1 MNFRLHASLALLYQV
16 LITKRVPA
24 TGSRHRTNT
33 SSKLTS
39 FFVFSMWKKLE
50 FILAAAADL
59 QQRAPCYRD
68 PRLRDPG
75 EKARRLQYL
84 AERRSTGSAANGL
97 QRGRYVLSPLY
108 TPSNARALW
117 LRAKPP
123 GRNDR
128 ATPRATRP
136 PAARGGSCRGGSR
149 PRAAAPPSGPRLQA
163 RGAERGAAGG
173 AGCARPAFPPQLLS
187 LKPSCPTSPLSSC
200 LSPSVDSCLK
210 NSVSRQ
216 TAWVTPWAPL
226 GRAWQGAR
234 SDQTK
239 SPISVQP
246 LLFQEKL
253 SPGPGSHH
261 PVWENSYQGQAGG
274 TQCQQT
280 LVNLFLPLAHGKEAW
295 GRSCFCCMLCWP
307 PVARRGHDRAELALL
322 VLLGSECL
330 S

>member
-1 MNFRLHASLALLYQV
+1 MNFRLHASLAFLYQV

-75 EKARRLQYL
+75 EKAQRLQYL
-84 AERRSTGSAANGL
+84 TERRSTGSAANGH

-108 TPSNARALW
+108 TPSNARVLW

-136 PAARGGSCRGGSR
+136 PAARGGSR
-149 PRAAAPPSGPRLQA
+149 PRAAAPPSGPGRQA
-163 RGAERGAAGG
+163 RGSGARSCRGCGVCSSRLPSAA
-173 AGCARPAFPPQLLS
+173 LLVRAS
-187 LKPSCPTSPLSSC
+187 LKPSCSTSPLFSC
-200 LSPSVDSCLK
+200 LSPSADSCLN

-216 TAWVTPWAPL
+216 T
-226 GRAWQGAR
+226 
-234 SDQTK
+234 
-239 SPISVQP
+239 
-246 LLFQEKL
+246 
-253 SPGPGSHH
+253 
-261 PVWENSYQGQAGG
+261 
-274 TQCQQT
+274 
-280 LVNLFLPLAHGKEAW
+280 HG
-295 GRSCFCCMLCWP
+295 
-307 PVARRGHDRAELALL
+307 
-322 VLLGSECL
+322 
-330 S
+330 